1 MGKLRKLLVP
11 FSILYGA
18 ITFVRNKLFDWG
30 VNSTYKIPVKSI
42 TVGNLSVGGTGKTP
56 HVAFLAAFL
65 SKTKK
70 TTILSRGYGRKTKG
84 YFQVNSTSTATM
96 VGDEPLQYFTELAPE
111 VSVVVCESRTQGVQK
126 IISEIQPDII
136 LLDDAFQH
144 RKVKAGYSI
153 LLMDYNKPFYKDC
166 MLPTGDL
173 REYTSGK
180 KRADRLI
187 VTKCPVDL
195 SIETKKNICL
205 KTGFLDAHVYFSNIV
220 YGNVLNFDNQ
230 VFKSFGCVLLITGIA
245 NPFPLYNHLK
255 ETNKVE
261 LVTFPDHHAFSVMDI
276 QKIHTKFDLLEDPNA
291 VILTTEK
298 DFMRLKSIVTKNE
311 LERYPWCYIPIK
323 ISLDREEE
331 FVQEIINYVNTI

>member
-1 MGKLRKLLVP
+1 MGNLRKFLVP
-11 FSILYGA
+11 FSFLYGV
-18 ITFVRNKLFDWG
+18 ITFVRNKFFDWG
-30 VNSTYKIPVKSI
+30 INSTYDIPVKSI
-42 TVGNLSVGGTGKTP
+42 IVGNLSVGGTGKTP
-56 HVAFLAAFL
+56 HVAFLATFL

-84 YFQVNSTSTATM
+84 YFQVNPTSTAST
-96 VGDEPLQYFTELAPE
+96 VGDEPLQYFTQLAPD
-111 VSVVVCESRTQGVQK
+111 VSVVVCASRTEGVQK
-126 IISEIQPDII
+126 IISEIQPEII

-166 MLPTGDL
+166 MLPAGDL

-187 VTKCPVDL
+187 VTKCPEDL
-195 SIETKKNICL
+195 SIDIKKNICL

-230 VFKSFGCVLLITGIA
+230 FVNSFGGVLLVTGIA
-245 NPFPLYNHLK
+245 NPFPLYNHIK

-261 LVTFPDHHAFSVMDI
+261 LVTFPDHHAFSVTDI
-276 QKIHTKFDLLEDPNA
+276 QKIHTKFDLLEDTNA

-311 LERYPWCYIPIK
+311 LERYPWCYIPIR
-323 ISLDREEE
+323 ISIDREEE
-331 FVQEIINYVNTI
+331 FVQEIIHYVNTI

>member
-1 MGKLRKLLVP
+1 MGKLRKLLFP
-11 FSILYGA
+11 FSILFGV
-18 ITFVRNKLFDWG
+18 ITYVRNKFFDWG
-30 VNSTYKIPVKSI
+30 VMSSYVIPVKSI

-56 HVAFLAAFL
+56 LVAFLAVIL

-70 TTILSRGYGRKTKG
+70 TTILSRGYGRNTKG
-84 YFQVNSTSTATM
+84 YFQANATSSAST
-96 VGDEPLQYFTELAPE
+96 VGDEPLQYFTQLAPD
-111 VSVVVCESRTQGVQK
+111 VSVVVCESRTEGVQK
-126 IISEIQPDII
+126 IMSEIQPEII

-166 MLPTGDL
+166 MLPAGDL

-187 VTKCPVDL
+187 VTKCPADL

-205 KTGFLDAHVYFSNIV
+205 KIGFLDTHVYFSNIV
-220 YGNVLNFDNQ
+220 YGSILSFDNQ
-230 VFKSFGCVLLITGIA
+230 IIKTFGKVLLVTGIA
-245 NPFPLYNHLK
+245 NPFPLYSHIK

-261 LVTFPDHHAFSVMDI
+261 LVTFPDHHAFSVTDI
-276 QKIHTKFDLLEDPNA
+276 QKIHTKFDLLEDTNA

-311 LERYPWCYIPIK
+311 LERYPWCYIPIR